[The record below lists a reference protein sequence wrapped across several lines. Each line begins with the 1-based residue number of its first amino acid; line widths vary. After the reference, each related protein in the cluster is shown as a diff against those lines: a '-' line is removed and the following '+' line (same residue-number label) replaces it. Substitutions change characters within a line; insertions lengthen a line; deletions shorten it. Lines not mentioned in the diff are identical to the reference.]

1 MVTTALLALVV
12 RAEAASCVCAR
23 GSGGLPT
30 AEPLRAWAGV
40 VGLDYGL
47 ALTGDMGGW
56 TGAKVVDLHGDSMAG
71 MFMPPHLSHNGSV
84 TATLGLP
91 ANFAVNATLPYQS
104 VVHLGESQM
113 PGDVDLNALGDA
125 DVGVRWSHRAK
136 VPFFG
141 GGATLT
147 FPTGVVSTDGVS
159 TGRGALGGTANAF
172 VGARVH
178 PKLALVVQA
187 SGAGGFAPDPNGY
200 VVAPTAS
207 VLAGAKWWTREN
219 GDLNFS
225 FYVAERWSDL
235 DRNEALIYENTG
247 YLITDL
253 AVAASWTFW
262 KHSNRS
268 ASISA
273 RAQAPLYQVVGDP
286 GYAENFGAGLG
297 VGIVAF

>member
-1 MVTTALLALVV
+1 MLTPVLVALIA

-30 AEPLRAWAGV
+30 AEPLRAWAGL

-47 ALTGDMGGW
+47 ALTGDMDAW

-71 MFMPPHLSHNGSV
+71 MYMPPHLSHNASV

-91 ANFAVNATLPYQS
+91 AAFAVSATLPYQA
-104 VVHLGESQM
+104 VMHLGESQM

-125 DVGVRWSHRAK
+125 DVGLRWSHRAK

-147 FPTGVVSTDGVS
+147 LPSGVVSTDGVS
-159 TGRGALGGTANAF
+159 TGRGAVGATANAF

-187 SGAGGFAPDPNGY
+187 SGAGGFGPDPSGY

-207 VLAGAKWWTREN
+207 LLAGAKWWTREN
-219 GDLNFS
+219 GDLNLS
-225 FYVAERWSDL
+225 LYVAERWSGL
-235 DRNEALIYENTG
+235 DRKDDLIYENTG

-253 AVAASWTFW
+253 AVAANWTFW
-262 KHSNRS
+262 KAGNRS
-268 ASISA
+268 ASLSA
-273 RAQAPLYQVVGDP
+273 RVQAPVYQVVGDP
-286 GYAENFGAGLG
+286 GYAENVGGGLG
-297 VGIVAF
+297 FGVVAF

>member
-1 MVTTALLALVV
+1 MIATLLLLSTQAN
-12 RAEAASCVCAR
+12 AASCVCAR

-47 ALTGDMGGW
+47 ALTGDMDGW
-56 TGAKVVDLHGDSMAG
+56 TGAKVEDLHGDSMAG
-71 MFMPPHLSHNGSV
+71 MFMPPHLVHNASL

-91 ANFAVNATLPYQS
+91 ASFALNATLPYQA

-113 PGDVDLNALGDA
+113 PGDVDLHDFGDA
-125 DVGVRWSHRAK
+125 DLGVRWSHRGR

-141 GGATLT
+141 AGAAAT

-159 TGRGALGGTANAF
+159 TGRSAMGATANAF

-187 SGAGGFAPDPNGY
+187 SGAGAFGADASGY

-207 VLAGAKWWTREN
+207 VLAGVKWWTREN

-225 FYVAERWSDL
+225 FYAMERWAGL
-235 DRNEALIYENTG
+235 DRKDELVYEDTG

-253 AVAASWTFW
+253 ALAVNWTFW
-262 KHSNRS
+262 KAGNRS
-268 ASISA
+268 ASLGA

-286 GYAENFGAGLG
+286 GYAENVGVGLG
-297 VGIVAF
+297 VAVVAF